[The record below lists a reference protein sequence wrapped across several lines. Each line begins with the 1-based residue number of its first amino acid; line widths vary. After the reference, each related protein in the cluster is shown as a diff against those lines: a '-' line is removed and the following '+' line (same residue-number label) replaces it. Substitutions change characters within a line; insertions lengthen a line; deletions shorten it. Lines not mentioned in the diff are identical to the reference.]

1 MLSFAACLYR
11 IAQVMLVFLHM
22 DLLLVSLSLS
32 LSLSLAL
39 SVSLF
44 IYINVREAYA
54 KLMSGKRKPT
64 RTRTSSTSI
73 QTLQIRA
80 FGLCRQTNKL
90 LKNTFVVYMTCT
102 IYASTTIECQPNDH
116 MNA

>member
-1 MLSFAACLYR
+1 
-11 IAQVMLVFLHM
+11 MLVFLHM